1 MTEASDENRVLFS
14 ENRRLAAMNSAP
26 PVRPEE
32 LLPHVRKKID
42 EFVPDA
48 PQIDDITMLGL
59 QYKEEKSL

>member
-1 MTEASDENRVLFS
+1 
-14 ENRRLAAMNSAP
+14 MNGAP

-42 EFVPDA
+42 EFGPDA
-48 PQIDDITMLGL
+48 PQFDDITMLGL